1 MVVDE
6 YLNLG
11 FKLKNNNF
19 NQVASF
25 RVIDARYAYEYE
37 GGHIRGAENFG
48 MWDEKAFLNEFFPV
62 SLGPIKMPK
71 SAFAKENS
79 SDQRN
84 ILIFHC
90 EFSSARGPALLRMLR
105 KK

>member
-1 MVVDE
+1 M
-6 YLNLG
+6 
-11 FKLKNNNF
+11 
-19 NQVASF
+19 
-25 RVIDARYAYEYE
+25 IDARYAYEFE

-48 MWDEKAFLNEFFPV
+48 MWDEKSFLDEFFPE

-71 SAFAKENS
+71 SSSSVFAPTKENS
-79 SDQRN
+79 KDLRN